1 MKIIKLMLI
10 LIIMCVLLTSCKS
23 KEEIDDKGINS
34 KNQNVKDKETD
45 EELRDNVENQENK
58 QKENISQKIRAM
70 SIDEKI
76 GQLIISGFEGT
87 EINSDVQKL
96 ISEYKIGG
104 FILFSRNIKDTYQTR
119 SLLNGLKNENSNN
132 DHPLFLS
139 IDEEGGRVSRLPK
152 DYIKLPTAMDI
163 GNKNKEEISYNLG
176 QILGKRVKSL
186 GFNVDF
192 APILD
197 IYSNP
202 KNTVIGDR
210 AFGSTVQRV
219 VDNGLNVIEGIRSVN
234 IIPAAKHFPGHGD
247 TLIDSHLSLPK
258 VEKTL
263 EELKSF
269 ELKPF
274 NEAIKKDVEM
284 IMIAHILYPNIDEKY
299 PSSMSNKIIGEVLRK
314 DLGYKGVV
322 VSDDMTMGAI
332 RENYSIEEAS
342 LEFLKAG
349 GDIALVCHGIQNTI
363 STINHIKKSVEVG
376 ELSVE
381 QLDEKVYRVLKLKE
395 KYKLEDEIIEE
406 IDSEELN
413 KETLD
418 FIETVK

>member
-58 QKENISQKIRAM
+58 QKENINQKIRAM

-104 FILFSRNIKDTYQTR
+104 FILFSRNIKDNYQTR
-119 SLLNGLKNENSNN
+119 ELLNGLKNENSNN

-176 QILGKRVKSL
+176 QILGKRAKSL

-202 KNTVIGDR
+202 ENTVIGDR
-210 AFGSTVQRV
+210 AFGSTVERV
-219 VDNGLNVIEGIRSVN
+219 VDNGLNVIEGIRSIN

-284 IMIAHILYPNIDEKY
+284 IMIAHILYPNIDKKY

-381 QLDEKVYRVLKLKE
+381 QLDEKVYRILKLKE

-406 IDSEELN
+406 IDIEELN

-418 FIETVK
+418 FIEKVK